1 MKGEI
6 KRLRQELILKGPSKK
21 KKNQEYDS
29 EEDSDYGSGLDEE
42 EKAALRML
50 SPDQRKMFVELEQA
64 GANPQYLKRKLKQ
77 ALIQQQQI
85 GGGNGQFH
93 SNEARA
99 FIQNNEIA
107 FNEISYDR
115 KLSEG
120 GYGIVY
126 RGRWKHTVVAIK
138 EIKREIIE

>member
-1 MKGEI
+1 
-6 KRLRQELILKGPSKK
+6 
-21 KKNQEYDS
+21 
-29 EEDSDYGSGLDEE
+29 
-42 EKAALRML
+42 
-50 SPDQRKMFVELEQA
+50 V
-64 GANPQYLKRKLKQ
+64 
-77 ALIQQQQI
+77 
-85 GGGNGQFH
+85 

-99 FIQNNEIA
+99 FIQNNEIP
-107 FNEISYDR
+107 FGEINYDK

>member
-1 MKGEI
+1 
-6 KRLRQELILKGPSKK
+6 
-21 KKNQEYDS
+21 
-29 EEDSDYGSGLDEE
+29 
-42 EKAALRML
+42 ML
-50 SPDQRKMFVELEQA
+50 SPEQRKMFVELEQA

-77 ALIQQQQI
+77 ALVQQQQH
-85 GGGNGQFH
+85 GGNQFH

-99 FIQNNEIA
+99 FVQNNEIP
-107 FNEISYDR
+107 FQELSYDR